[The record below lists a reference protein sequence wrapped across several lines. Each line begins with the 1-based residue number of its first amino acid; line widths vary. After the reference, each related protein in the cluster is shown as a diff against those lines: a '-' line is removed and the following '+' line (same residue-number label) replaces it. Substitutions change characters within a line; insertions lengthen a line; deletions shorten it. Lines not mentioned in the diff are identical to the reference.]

1 MATYTVCTCIF
12 QDNINGLHTF
22 CVNCALFI
30 NYFKE
35 LWFLTMGGN
44 HFVLRH
50 FSARDCGAGQ
60 GEIITLAS
68 LSWEKVSTMIPKMM
82 FRPTVVTRMKK
93 VTSKTVTCM
102 TLSKS
107 SSIRASKVWSKIERI
122 INKEPSLYNHF
133 SNNLWEIRN
142 HWLYLE
148 LDWSVWKLLG
158 KSVDPLKLNWKFW

>member
-1 MATYTVCTCIF
+1 MYIGCISCTERHMATYTVCTCIF
-12 QDNINGLHTF
+12 QDNINVLHTF

-142 HWLYLE
+142 HRLYLE
-148 LDWSVWKLLG
+148 LDLSM
-158 KSVDPLKLNWKFW
+158 